1 MFLFTSLSTAVYSSC
16 ALALAA
22 LVRLLFSTVFLSLL
36 VSSLWMVSAE
46 IHSLCWVFFLPRT
59 SSHVSCQSFLQ
70 CSHCVSMSVSLSS
83 VSSCSGWNLLE
94 RLIWKAACV
103 SLSLSSP
110 TLYFVRVLLAVV
122 NLLRRSFTVIIRR
135 WWSDDTSAPLITRT
149 SCHDLLN
156 LRLMH
161 MWSIWFSVTWFGDIH
176 VAVWMHLCGKMLPP
190 ITSWF
195 RVHRSAKR
203 SPFSFICPSPCVPM
217 MSSYPVLSIPILA
230 LKSPISMV
238 MSFVP
243 LLSSTACSCW

>member
-1 MFLFTSLSTAVYSSC
+1 MTHQHL
-16 ALALAA
+16 
-22 LVRLLFSTVFLSLL
+22 
-36 VSSLWMVSAE
+36 SSLPS
-46 IHSLCWVFFLPRT
+46 
-59 SSHVSCQSFLQ
+59 
-70 CSHCVSMSVSLSS
+70 
-83 VSSCSGWNLLE
+83 
-94 RLIWKAACV
+94 
-103 SLSLSSP
+103 
-110 TLYFVRVLLAVV
+110 
-122 NLLRRSFTVIIRR
+122 
-135 WWSDDTSAPLITRT
+135 

-176 VAVWMHLCGKMLPP
+176 VALWMRLCGKMLPP

-195 RVHRSAKR
+195 RAHRSAKR

-243 LLSSTACSCW
+243 DLFCLTLLVAVGRSHPSSLPPHHWWEHSTGWCSAWCLSSWW

>member
-1 MFLFTSLSTAVYSSC
+1 MLLFTSLSTAVYSSY

-36 VSSLWMVSAE
+36 VSNLWMVLAE

-59 SSHVSCQSFLQ
+59 SSHQSCQSFLQ
-70 CSHCVSMSVSLSS
+70 CSHNASMSVSLSS
-83 VSSCSGWNLLE
+83 ISSCSGWNLLE

-122 NLLRRSFTVIIRR
+122 NLLRWSFTVVIRR

-149 SCHDLLN
+149 FCHDLLN
-156 LRLMH
+156 LQLMH

-176 VAVWMHLCGKMLPP
+176 VALWMRLCGKMLPP
-190 ITSWF
+190 ITRWF
-195 RVHRSAKR
+195 RAHRSAKR
-203 SPFSFICPSPCVPM
+203 SPFSVICPSPCVPM
-217 MSSYPVLSIPILA
+217 MSL
-230 LKSPISMV
+230 
-238 MSFVP
+238 
-243 LLSSTACSCW
+243 

>member
-1 MFLFTSLSTAVYSSC
+1 MLLFTSLSTAVYSSC

-22 LVRLLFSTVFLSLL
+22 LVQLLFSTVSSLSLFPACGL
-36 VSSLWMVSAE
+36 CRQRSIPCAGSSSCQGPLHM
-46 IHSLCWVFFLPRT
+46 
-59 SSHVSCQSFLQ
+59 SCQSFLQ

-83 VSSCSGWNLLE
+83 ISSCSSWNLLE

-122 NLLRRSFTVIIRR
+122 NLLRWSFTVVIRR

-156 LRLMH
+156 LWLMH

-176 VAVWMHLCGKMLPP
+176 VALWMRSCGKMLPP

-195 RVHRSAKR
+195 WAHRSAKR
-203 SPFSFICPSPCVPM
+203 YPFSFICPSPCVPM

-238 MSFVP
+238 MSFAP
-243 LLSSTACSCW
+243 LLSNTACSCW

>member
-1 MFLFTSLSTAVYSSC
+1 MFPFTSLSTAVYSSC
-16 ALALAA
+16 ALALAS

-46 IHSLCWVFFLPRT
+46 IHSLCWVFLPRT
-59 SSHVSCQSFLQ
+59 SSRVSCQSFLQ
-70 CSHCVSMSVSLSS
+70 CSQCVSMSVSLSS
-83 VSSCSGWNLLE
+83 ISSCSGWNLLE

-122 NLLRRSFTVIIRR
+122 NLLERSLTVVIRR
-135 WWSDDTSAPLITRT
+135 WWSDDTSAPLVTRT

-176 VAVWMHLCGKMLPP
+176 VALWMRLLWEDAASYHQLVQGAQVCKALTIFIHLSQSMCPHDVLVA
-190 ITSWF
+190 
-195 RVHRSAKR
+195 RVVHSNLGVEI
-203 SPFSFICPSPCVPM
+203 SHQYGYVLC
-217 MSSYPVLSIPILA
+217 SSSV
-230 LKSPISMV
+230 
-238 MSFVP
+238 
-243 LLSSTACSCW
+243 